1 MTAHLHDPLFCAAQD
16 DPDHDCLERPGHTD
30 QHRCHC
36 LHTWTTEETPVTDF
50 QPGVIHE
57 LDLLGQPIEPNVLVI
72 RPGDV
77 LLVPPYKVGPALND
91 LMGGDRFVVVCAELR
106 APWILRKAE
115 PDVPPTT

>member
-1 MTAHLHDPLFCAAQD
+1 MTEALFCTAHQHGLQHLHECIDRH
-16 DPDHDCLERPGHTD
+16 DHPEDE
-30 QHRCHC
+30 HRCHC
-36 LHTWTTEETPVTDF
+36 GHTWVTERTPTATLEVREA
-50 QPGVIHE
+50 P
-57 LDLLGQPIEPNVLVI
+57 EPNVLVI